1 MQAILTDV
9 TALVTESVGWVGD
22 YVDVIMA
29 NDLLELFVITG
40 FVGTG
45 IGLIKRL
52 IKL

>member
-9 TALVTESVGWVGD
+9 SALVTESVTWVGQF
-22 YVDVIMA
+22 VDVIMA
-29 NDLLELFVITG
+29 NDLLELFVITA

-52 IKL
+52 IRL